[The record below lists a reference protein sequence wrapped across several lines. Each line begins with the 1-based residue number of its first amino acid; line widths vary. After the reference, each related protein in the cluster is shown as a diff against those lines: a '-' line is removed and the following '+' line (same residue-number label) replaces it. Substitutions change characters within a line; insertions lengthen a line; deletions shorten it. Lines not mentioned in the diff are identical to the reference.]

1 MGEKKRTRP
10 REERFLHNR
19 RCVIMTPRRLL
30 SLGYALAILTA
41 LAALPRPAQAGPPLI
56 CWPLEIGD
64 AKSLPWDSRKG
75 EKADYPIDRLVEDT
89 LPLLSPDTPVL
100 VRMETLRRAT
110 IYAHKDARVA
120 SDLLARV
127 KARALDAEAKG
138 KPDAD
143 ACFDAGYLIEC
154 YRHISLISRLKTWAT
169 GPDGYDYVLKGI
181 GLSGGNPEMAF
192 GAALVAEG
200 LKKRDPEHLQ
210 KALTGADDNS
220 LLARNLVRQFAR
232 RGETIADLRA
242 RVGNPQ

>member
-1 MGEKKRTRP
+1 MTR
-10 REERFLHNR
+10 
-19 RCVIMTPRRLL
+19 RRLL
-30 SLGYALAILTA
+30 SLGLLTILTTF
-41 LAALPRPAQAGPPLI
+41 AAPPQTAGAGPPLI

-75 EKADYPIDRLVEDT
+75 EKVDYNIERLVEDT

-110 IYAHKDARVA
+110 IYAHQDARIA

-154 YRHISLISRLKTWAT
+154 YRHISPISRLKTWAT
-169 GPDGYDYVLKGI
+169 GPDGYGWVLKGI
-181 GLSGGNPEMAF
+181 GLSGGNPEMEF

-200 LKKRDPEHLQ
+200 LKKRDPEHLR
-210 KALTGADDNS
+210 KTLTGVADNS
-220 LLARNLVRQFAR
+220 LLARNLVRHFAR
-232 RGETIADLRA
+232 RGETVADLRV
-242 RVGNPQ
+242 RFGNAQ